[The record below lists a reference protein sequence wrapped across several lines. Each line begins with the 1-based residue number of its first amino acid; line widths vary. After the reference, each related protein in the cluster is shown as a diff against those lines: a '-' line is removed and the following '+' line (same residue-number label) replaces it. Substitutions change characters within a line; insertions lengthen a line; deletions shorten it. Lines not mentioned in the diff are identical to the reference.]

1 MKSPASKIR
10 KREPQIPATRASVW
24 RTCNI
29 CGHAVN
35 EDHSMTERK
44 QLEAL
49 LAHKRTHTIEFDKKP
64 KKKK

>member
-1 MKSPASKIR
+1 MKSHASKIR

-29 CGHAVN
+29 CGHVVN
-35 EDHSMTERK
+35 EDHSMTDRK

-49 LAHKRTHTIEFDKKP
+49 LAHKRSHTILFDKKSE
-64 KKKK
+64 KK